1 MATKTRNRWP
11 AGRRTES
18 LTTAVLFALSIGV
31 LGTSNVV
38 VLKILGIG
46 TALAVLGDSVL
57 VRCLLLPASLGGR
70 AWWLSPSLARLHRRI
85 DLHESGASAAEP
97 CPPRAQ
103 ALTHDGRDELPA

>member
-1 MATKTRNRWP
+1 MA
-11 AGRRTES
+11 AGRRAKS

-46 TALAVLGDSVL
+46 TALAVLGDSIL
-57 VRCLLLPASLGGR
+57 VRCLLLPAVLTLLGGR
-70 AWWLSPSLARLHRRI
+70 AWSLPPSLARLHRRI
-85 DLHESGASAAEP
+85 DLHKGGASAAEP